1 MARGE
6 VDEGMLAVGGL
17 MNPALGNPGRPC
29 WVVLALFF
37 SLSFSLSF
45 SFFFKK
51 KKDTPFFWV
60 VIALEIRFSDFVK
73 IK

>member
-1 MARGE
+1 MNWDGELPRVRRGMARGE

-45 SFFFKK
+45 SFFF
-51 KKDTPFFWV
+51 
-60 VIALEIRFSDFVK
+60 
-73 IK
+73 